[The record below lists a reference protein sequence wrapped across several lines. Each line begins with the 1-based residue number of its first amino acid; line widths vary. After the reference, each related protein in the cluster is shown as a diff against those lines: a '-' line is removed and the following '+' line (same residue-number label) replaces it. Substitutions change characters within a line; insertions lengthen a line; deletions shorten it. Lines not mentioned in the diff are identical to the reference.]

1 MVNVIKP
8 DLGPELFL
16 EELNADFADL
26 PITDATVF
34 VVVSPSWH
42 QIVPRK
48 YTRMYALNWL

>member
-48 YTRMYALNWL
+48 YTRMYALN